1 VTRVATE
8 GRSER
13 YDYDVIVVGS
23 GFGGSVAALR
33 LAEKGYRVHVVEAG
47 RRFED
52 ADLAETSWQ
61 LSRYLWAP
69 PLGLYGVQRL
79 HLLRDVLLLAG
90 AGVGGGSLVYANTL
104 YIPPEPFFTDPQWSD
119 ITDWSAELAPYYAR
133 AQRMLGVVAENPCD
147 GPVEQIMRDSADAL
161 GVGDTVRRTPVGVFF
176 GRDGARE
183 PNRTVPDPY
192 FDGAGPPRTGC
203 IECGNCMVGC
213 RVGAKNTLMK
223 NYLPLAEKLGVTI
236 APMRTAVRLRPLDD
250 RDPAAGWQ
258 VTTHRTGARFA
269 KDEQRIT
276 AGQVVLAA
284 GTWGTQNLLH
294 RMRADGVLPRLSARL
309 GERTR
314 TNSEALLGAL
324 TRGVPADDLT
334 KGVAITTSFHPDE
347 HTHIENVRYGPGSNF
362 MGALVLLMAD
372 GKPGGAPGGR
382 IRNVLTMLM
391 SRPGLV
397 SFLVP
402 PPVRRFSQR
411 VIIGLVMQPLDNSI
425 TVRLKKRLLTRRPKL
440 TSVQGHGAPNPAW
453 IPAGH
458 EAMRMIAGKLA
469 ERTGLKTV
477 TGAPIT
483 DLVNIPMTAH
493 FLGGCTI
500 GSSPERGVL
509 DGYHRVWGYPGLSV
523 VDGSAVSANLG
534 VNPSLTITAQA
545 ERAFSL
551 WPNRGQDDPRPAQEE
566 GYRRVSPV
574 AAKAPIVP
582 SIR

>member
-1 VTRVATE
+1 VSTQQQP
-8 GRSER
+8 ER
-13 YDYDVIVVGS
+13 YDYDVVVVGS

-33 LAEKGYRVHVVEAG
+33 LAEKGYRVLVLEAG

-52 ADLAETSWQ
+52 EDLAERSWQ

-69 PLGLYGVQRL
+69 PVGLYGIQRIHIL
-79 HLLRDVLLLAG
+79 KDVLILAG
-90 AGVGGGSLVYANTL
+90 AGVGGGSLLYANTL
-104 YIPPEPFFTDPQWSD
+104 YVPPERFFADPQWSD
-119 ITDWSAELAPYYAR
+119 ITDWSEELSPFYTR
-133 AQRMLGVVAENPCD
+133 AKRMLGVVEENPCD
-147 GPVEQIMRDSADAL
+147 GPVEQIMRDSAKDL
-161 GVGDTVRRTPVGVFF
+161 GVEDTVRRTPVGVFF

-183 PNRTVPDPY
+183 PNLTVPDPY
-192 FDGAGPPRTGC
+192 FDGAGPARTGC

-236 APMRTAVRLRPLDD
+236 TPMRTVVDVRPLDD
-250 RDPAAGWQ
+250 RNPAEGWR
-258 VTTHRTGARFA
+258 VTTHRTGARMS
-269 KDEQRIT
+269 KDEQTIT
-276 AGQVVLAA
+276 AGQVVIAA
-284 GTWGTQNLLH
+284 GTWGTQSLLH
-294 RMRADGVLPRLSARL
+294 RLKAAGVLPHLSDKL

-314 TNSEALLGAL
+314 TNSEALLGAM
-324 TRGVPADDLT
+324 THGMPEDDFT

-362 MGALVLLMAD
+362 MGAIVLLMAD

-382 IRNVLTMLM
+382 IRNMLRTVLK
-391 SRPGLV
+391 RPSVLK
-397 SFLVP
+397 FLVP
-402 PPVRRFSQR
+402 PPARRFSHR
-411 VIIGLVMQPLDNSI
+411 TIIGLVMQPLDNSI
-425 TVRLKKRLLTRRPKL
+425 TVRLKKKLFSRRPRL
-440 TSVQGHGAPNPAW
+440 TSTQGHGAPNPAW

-458 EAMRMIAGKLA
+458 EAMRTIAGRMT
-469 ERTGLKTV
+469 ERTGLETV

-500 GSSPERGVL
+500 GSSSDRGVV
-509 DGYHRVWGYPGLSV
+509 DGYHRVWGYPGLHV

-545 ERAFSL
+545 ERAFAL
-551 WPNRGQDDPRPAQEE
+551 WPNRGQEDQRPDQRE
-566 GYRRVSPV
+566 GYRRVEPV
-574 AAKAPIVP
+574 PARNPIVP